1 MSVLIVINSKLIY
14 CEVVS
19 FYGVFKVRKSFAI
32 LGVGINCNPTMARRN
47 LVLVLI
53 INCIAYTVDCIAYS
67 VDCIAHSDSSL

>member
-1 MSVLIVINSKLIY
+1 MRFGLADTFI
-14 CEVVS
+14 EDE
-19 FYGVFKVRKSFAI
+19 GFKVRKSFAI

-67 VDCIAHSDSSL
+67 VDCIVHSDSSL